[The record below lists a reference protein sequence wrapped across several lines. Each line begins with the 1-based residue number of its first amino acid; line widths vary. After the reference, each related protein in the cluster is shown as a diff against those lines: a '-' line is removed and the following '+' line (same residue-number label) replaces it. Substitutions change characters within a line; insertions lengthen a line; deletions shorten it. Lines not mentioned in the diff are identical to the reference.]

1 MRDCVRWSIQNK
13 NKVPLLL
20 LRKIL
25 YIQKPC
31 LTLPAR
37 HGFWT
42 KSNPFPYRPCRNWRS
57 RKNSKK
63 LWFYEVL
70 SLFTQPNGFIVGTK
84 SSTHDLIPFCKFYR
98 LWMGFYSTSLHH
110 SHLFREGKNEVWCK
124 NWCKWCISLFSFGFY
139 SITISPV
146 LHSTT
151 FSS

>member
-1 MRDCVRWSIQNK
+1 MTKLQQKRTPLK
-13 NKVPLLL
+13 NYFLKSVLI
-20 LRKIL
+20 RINYYIVVWQL
-25 YIQKPC
+25 YISYWYITLRINLLIWCQFDVKFNLNLCKPFIYR
-31 LTLPAR
+31 LYL
-37 HGFWT
+37 
-42 KSNPFPYRPCRNWRS
+42 SNC
-57 RKNSKK
+57 
-63 LWFYEVL
+63 
-70 SLFTQPNGFIVGTK
+70 FIVGTK